1 MLFHV
6 IHSHTAELCPAGN
19 KELVKNT
26 WGKVFSSAE
35 SVGVK
40 IIGSYVNA
48 PSHTLFFIID
58 TDSVEKI
65 ERFFEPVLKMG
76 ETEIT
81 PVTSA
86 LDTIK
91 RFS

>member
-26 WGKVFSSAE
+26 WGKVFASAGE
-35 SVGVK
+35 IGIK
-40 IIGSYVNA
+40 IVGSYVNA
-48 PSHTLFFIID
+48 PAHTLYFIID
-58 TDSVEKI
+58 SDSVEKI
-65 ERFFEPVLKMG
+65 ERFFTPVLKMG
-76 ETEIT
+76 ETEIN
-81 PVTSA
+81 PVSNA